1 MRIVAFRDKIM
12 KRFLTSILLI
22 LAFCIQTQATE
33 HLLWKNISVGN
44 MPMAVHAITRA
55 ENGLIWLGTDYGL
68 FGYDGYKI
76 YGYGP
81 DNGFPGCQIY
91 GVEARS
97 GTLYL
102 GTNNGLQILDTR
114 SGTVR
119 YPAADHNPS
128 EIRAMISEKERL
140 WIGALSGL
148 YEYDLQTDELR
159 KCNVVL
165 PHDAVY
171 ALLYDRGCLYIGT
184 YRGLCRYN
192 LLDNRIEPIRLE
204 YRGTDKSSIFVNA
217 LALDPGNRIL
227 YVGTEGSLL
236 TYDLSTRRTVAE
248 TLKGNS
254 VKSLQLCADGMLT
267 GTDNGLYLLNE
278 QGATLYRH
286 DSRIPGSIA
295 NNIIWSL
302 RVDAEGN
309 LLAGTDTGL
318 SITNTTSGLN
328 IIQLSAL
335 TGRGDGN
342 QISSMLRDTDGALWL
357 GGPNGII
364 RAAGEGTEW
373 FQPGN
378 ANSGLSHNRVRDIF
392 QDRNGTVWVAT
403 DGGLNRFDKRRHHF
417 ESFHIE
423 DAGSKYNANWCYS
436 IVEDADA
443 HLWVGSYL
451 GGIMAVD
458 PATLKAGEVCR
469 AQQAINTETGLPNN
483 LVNRI
488 ALDRRGVLWAILFRD
503 DSLIRLDNG
512 RQQRISVKELTGN
525 YPNTLYIDPDDE
537 IWVGATD
544 KLLRVSQEMDQ
555 TRVYRLPTS
564 GSGSDNII
572 DLEKVGA
579 DLWIV
584 TSTGVWTL
592 DTDSG
597 EVNLLPVPD
606 RSYSSIYLD
615 PADGSVLLG
624 STDEIVQVNPAWIAG
639 DIREKR
645 ANIMRVIVDGK
656 VAATPFL
663 AGNDL
668 TRFTLKSAS
677 DELKIELSSLDC
689 NPVMTYRYAYH
700 IPGITDDY
708 VVLPPGE
715 NTLSVP
721 HLPSGAHELFIKH
734 YAAGAIPVAL
744 RIKVLAPWYARW
756 YAICAYLLILGGA
769 TLSTIVLLRRRDRK
783 RLEQR
788 ERDQAL
794 ASIRH
799 KMEFLTNISHEL
811 KTPLSMILGPVSQ
824 LREEVSDKKMRHTLD
839 VIHKNAVRINEMVHK
854 TVEIDRVD
862 LETEAPV
869 IRSRVDVTEFCRS
882 IIDSYAEAWPSVHF
896 VFTADKELLTAE
908 WDVVKMESVFNN
920 LISNACKYSK
930 EDATIGCS
938 IRRVG
943 HSIEIRVSDD
953 GVGIPAGEQ
962 QLIFQRLFRSSR
974 TAELKNGTG
983 IGLYLVKRYVEMH
996 GGEISVESCENMG
1009 TTFTVRLPYEAPEAS
1024 AAPAH
1029 EANPDLARPRV
1040 LIVED
1045 NRAVAELIRDILSER
1060 CECQI
1065 ASNGRAGLALLPT
1078 FRPELIL
1085 TDEMMPVMS
1094 GLEMCRRI
1102 KAMPAFASIPIIM
1115 VTARED
1121 NETETQAAR
1130 LGIDTFLTKPFEA
1143 PLLRALVKQRL
1154 QAKNAVRES
1163 LRIEQI
1169 TSVAPIVA
1177 ESGSERLLDLVTRTI
1192 EEHIDDTELNV
1203 KSLCEKTGIG
1213 NKQLCRLIKKY
1224 AGVTPVEYIRQIRM
1238 KQAVVL
1244 LSQHKFTIAEI
1255 AYMVGF
1261 GTPSYFTRCFV
1272 AQYGCKPSQYQDI
1285 TDK

>member
-1 MRIVAFRDKIM
+1 M

-22 LAFCIQTQATE
+22 LVFCIQTQAAE

-76 YGYGP
+76 YGYGT

-91 GVEARS
+91 GVISRQ

-102 GTNNGLQILDTR
+102 GTNNGLQILNTR

-128 EIRAMISEKERL
+128 EIRAMISETDKL

-148 YEYDLQTDELR
+148 YEYDFQTDILR
-159 KCNVVL
+159 KCDLVL

-171 ALLYDRGCLYIGT
+171 ALLYDRERLYVGT
-184 YRGLCRYN
+184 YRGLCRYD
-192 LLDNRIEPIRLE
+192 LSGNRIEPIRLE

-217 LALDPGNRIL
+217 LALDPENRIL

-236 TYDLSTRRTVAE
+236 TYDLSAQRVVSE

-254 VKSLQLCADGMLT
+254 VKSLQLCAEGLLA
-267 GTDNGLYLLNE
+267 GTDNGLYLLTKE
-278 QGATLYRH
+278 QGTTLYRH
-286 DSRIPGSIA
+286 DSRLPGSIA

-318 SITNTTSGLN
+318 SITNTTSGLS
-328 IIQLSAL
+328 IIQLSTL

-342 QISSMLRDTDGALWL
+342 QISSMLRDSDGALWL

-364 RAAGEGTEW
+364 RTADEETEW
-373 FQPGN
+373 FLPGN

-403 DGGLNRFDKRRHHF
+403 DGGLNRFDKRRHRF

-423 DAGSKYNANWCYS
+423 DAGGKYNANWCYS

-443 HLWVGSYL
+443 RLWVGSYL

-458 PATLKAGEVCR
+458 PATLKAGKVCR

-483 LVNRI
+483 LINRI
-488 ALDRRGVLWAILFRD
+488 ALDSRGTLWAILFRD
-503 DSLIRLDNG
+503 DTLIRIDNNG
-512 RQQRISVKELTGN
+512 LQRISVKELTGN
-525 YPNTLYIDPDDE
+525 YPNTLYIAPDDE

-555 TRVYRLPTS
+555 TRIYRLPTG

-572 DLEKVGA
+572 DLEKVGD

-592 DTDSG
+592 ETDSG

-615 PADGSVLLG
+615 PAEGSVLLG
-624 STDEIVQVNPAWIAG
+624 SADEIIQINPAWIAG
-639 DIREKR
+639 GIRGKGV
-645 ANIMRVIVDGK
+645 NIMRTIVDGK
-656 VAATPFL
+656 VASTPFL
-663 AGNDL
+663 AGTEL
-668 TRFTLKSAS
+668 STITLKSAS
-677 DELKIELSSLDC
+677 NELKIELSSLDC

-721 HLPSGAHELFIKH
+721 HLPSGTHELFIKH
-734 YAAGAIPVAL
+734 YAAGATPIRLQV
-744 RIKVLAPWYARW
+744 KVLAPWYARR

-769 TLSTIVLLRRRDRK
+769 TFSAIVLLRRRDRK

-824 LREEVSDKKMRHTLD
+824 LREEVTDKKMRHTLD
-839 VIHKNAVRINEMVHK
+839 VIHKNAVRIIEMVHK

-862 LETEAPV
+862 LETEAPI

-882 IIDSYAEAWPSVHF
+882 IFDSYAEAWPSVHF
-896 VFTADKELLTAE
+896 VFTADNEPLTAE

-938 IRRVG
+938 IRRIG
-943 HSIEIRVSDD
+943 NSIEIRVSDD

-996 GGEISVESCENMG
+996 GGEIGVESCENMG
-1009 TTFTVRLPYEAPEAS
+1009 TTFTVRLPYKAPEAS
-1024 AAPAH
+1024 AAPVH
-1029 EANPDLARPRV
+1029 EANPDLAKPRV

-1078 FRPELIL
+1078 FRPELLL

-1094 GLEMCRRI
+1094 GMEMCRRI

-1130 LGIDTFLTKPFEA
+1130 LGIDTFLSKPFEA
-1143 PLLRALVKQRL
+1143 PLLRALVEQRL
-1154 QAKNAVRES
+1154 QAKDAVRES

-1169 TSVAPIVA
+1169 TTVAPIVA

-1213 NKQLCRLIKKY
+1213 NKQLGRLIKKY

-1238 KQAVVL
+1238 KKAVVL

-1261 GTPSYFTRCFV
+1261 GTPSYFTKCFI
-1272 AQYGCKPSQYQDI
+1272 AQYGCKPSQYSE
-1285 TDK
+1285 TPDK

>member
-1 MRIVAFRDKIM
+1 M

-22 LAFCIQTQATE
+22 LVFCIQTQAAE

-76 YGYGP
+76 YGYGT

-91 GVEARS
+91 GVISRQ

-102 GTNNGLQILDTR
+102 GTNNGLQILNTR

-128 EIRAMISEKERL
+128 EIRAMISETDKL

-148 YEYDLQTDELR
+148 YEYDFQTDILR
-159 KCNVVL
+159 KCDLVL

-171 ALLYDRGCLYIGT
+171 ALLYDRERLYVGT
-184 YRGLCRYN
+184 YRGLCRYD
-192 LLDNRIEPIRLE
+192 LSGNRIEPIRLE

-217 LALDPGNRIL
+217 LALDPENRIL

-236 TYDLSTRRTVAE
+236 TYDLSAQRVVSE

-254 VKSLQLCADGMLT
+254 VKSLQLCAEGLLA
-267 GTDNGLYLLNE
+267 GTDNGLYLLTKE
-278 QGATLYRH
+278 QGTTLYRH
-286 DSRIPGSIA
+286 DSRLPGSIA

-318 SITNTTSGLN
+318 SITNTTSGLS
-328 IIQLSAL
+328 IIQLSTL

-342 QISSMLRDTDGALWL
+342 QISSMLRDSDGALWL

-364 RAAGEGTEW
+364 RTADEETEW
-373 FQPGN
+373 FLPGN

-403 DGGLNRFDKRRHHF
+403 DGGLNRFDKRRHRF

-423 DAGSKYNANWCYS
+423 DAGGKYNANWCYS

-443 HLWVGSYL
+443 RLWVGSYL

-458 PATLKAGEVCR
+458 PATLKAGKVCR

-483 LVNRI
+483 LINRI
-488 ALDRRGVLWAILFRD
+488 ALDSRGTLWAILFRD
-503 DSLIRLDNG
+503 DTLIRIDNNG
-512 RQQRISVKELTGN
+512 LQRISVKELTGN
-525 YPNTLYIDPDDE
+525 YPNTLYIAPDDE

-555 TRVYRLPTS
+555 TRIYRLPTG

-572 DLEKVGA
+572 DLEKVGD

-592 DTDSG
+592 ETDSG

-615 PADGSVLLG
+615 PAEGSVLLG
-624 STDEIVQVNPAWIAG
+624 SADEIIQINPAWIAG
-639 DIREKR
+639 GIRGKGV
-645 ANIMRVIVDGK
+645 NIMRTIVDGK
-656 VAATPFL
+656 VASTPFL
-663 AGNDL
+663 AGTEL
-668 TRFTLKSAS
+668 STITLKSAS
-677 DELKIELSSLDC
+677 NELKIELSSLDC

-721 HLPSGAHELFIKH
+721 HLPSGTHELFIKH
-734 YAAGAIPVAL
+734 YAAGATPIKL
-744 RIKVLAPWYARW
+744 QIKVLAPWYARW

-769 TLSTIVLLRRRDRK
+769 TLSTIVLLQRRDRK

-788 ERDQAL
+788 ERDQTL
-794 ASIRH
+794 SSIRH

-824 LREEVSDKKMRHTLD
+824 LREEVTDKKMRHTLD
-839 VIHKNAVRINEMVHK
+839 VIHKNAVRINEMMHK

-862 LETEAPV
+862 LETEAPI

-882 IIDSYAEAWPSVHF
+882 IFDSYAEAWPSVHF
-896 VFTADKELLTAE
+896 VFTADNEPLTAE

-943 HSIEIRVSDD
+943 NSIEIRVSDD

-983 IGLYLVKRYVEMH
+983 IGLYLVKRYIEMH
-996 GGEISVESCENMG
+996 GGEIGVESCENMG

-1029 EANPDLARPRV
+1029 EASPDLARPRI

-1045 NRAVAELIRDILSER
+1045 NRAVAELIQDILSER

-1130 LGIDTFLTKPFEA
+1130 LGIDTFLSKPFEA
-1143 PLLRALVKQRL
+1143 PLLRALAEQRL
-1154 QAKNAVRES
+1154 QAKDAVRES

-1169 TSVAPIVA
+1169 TTVAPIVA

-1213 NKQLCRLIKKY
+1213 NKQLGRLIKKY

-1238 KQAVVL
+1238 KKAVVL

-1261 GTPSYFTRCFV
+1261 GTPSYFTKCFI
-1272 AQYGCKPSQYQDI
+1272 AQYGCKPSQYSE
-1285 TDK
+1285 TPDK

>member
-1 MRIVAFRDKIM
+1 M
-12 KRFLTSILLI
+12 
-22 LAFCIQTQATE
+22 
-33 HLLWKNISVGN
+33 ISV
-44 MPMAVHAITRA
+44 
-55 ENGLIWLGTDYGL
+55 ED
-68 FGYDGYKI
+68 K
-76 YGYGP
+76 
-81 DNGFPGCQIY
+81 
-91 GVEARS
+91 
-97 GTLYL
+97 
-102 GTNNGLQILDTR
+102 
-114 SGTVR
+114 
-119 YPAADHNPS
+119 
-128 EIRAMISEKERL
+128 L

-148 YEYDLQTDELR
+148 YEYDFQTDELR
-159 KCNVVL
+159 KCDLDL

-171 ALLYDRGCLYIGT
+171 ALLYDRERLYVGT
-184 YRGLCRYN
+184 YRGLCRYD
-192 LLDNRIEPIRLE
+192 LSGNRIEPIRLE

-217 LALDPGNRIL
+217 LALDPENRIL

-236 TYDLSTRRTVAE
+236 TYDLSAQRVVSE

-254 VKSLQLCADGMLT
+254 VKSLQLCAEGLLA
-267 GTDNGLYLLNE
+267 GTDNGLYLLTKE
-278 QGATLYRH
+278 QGTTLYRH
-286 DSRIPGSIA
+286 DSRLPGSIA

-364 RAAGEGTEW
+364 RAADEETEW
-373 FQPGN
+373 FLPGS
-378 ANSGLSHNRVRDIF
+378 ANSGLSHNRIRDIF

-403 DGGLNRFDKRRHHF
+403 DGGLNRFNKRRHRF

-423 DAGSKYNANWCYS
+423 DAGGKYNANWCYS

-443 HLWVGSYL
+443 RLWVGSYL
-451 GGIMAVD
+451 GGIMAVN

-488 ALDRRGVLWAILFRD
+488 ALDSRGNLWVILFRD
-503 DSLIRLDNG
+503 DTLIRLHHGD
-512 RQQRISVKELTGN
+512 QQHISVKELTGN
-525 YPNTLYIDPDDE
+525 YPNTLYIAPDDE

-544 KLLRVSQEMDQ
+544 KLLRVSQDMNQ

-572 DLEKVGA
+572 DLEKVGD

-597 EVNLLPVPD
+597 EINLLPLPD
-606 RSYSSIYLD
+606 RSYFSIYLD

-624 STDEIVQVNPAWIAG
+624 SADEIIQVNPGWIVD

-645 ANIMRVIVDGK
+645 VNIMRTIVDGK
-656 VAATPFL
+656 VASTPFL
-663 AGNDL
+663 AGTEL
-668 TRFTLKSAS
+668 STITLKSAS

-721 HLPSGAHELFIKH
+721 HLPSGTHELFIKH
-734 YAAGAIPVAL
+734 YAAGATPIRL
-744 RIKVLAPWYARW
+744 QIKVLAPWYARW
-756 YAICAYLLILGGA
+756 YAICAYILVLGGA

-862 LETEAPV
+862 LETEAPI

-882 IIDSYAEAWPSVHF
+882 IFDSYAEAWPSVHF
-896 VFTADKELLTAE
+896 VFTADNEPLTAE

-943 HSIEIRVSDD
+943 NSIEIRVSDD

-996 GGEISVESCENMG
+996 GGEIGVESCENMG
-1009 TTFTVRLPYEAPEAS
+1009 TTFTVRL
-1024 AAPAH
+1024 
-1029 EANPDLARPRV
+1029 
-1040 LIVED
+1040 
-1045 NRAVAELIRDILSER
+1045 
-1060 CECQI
+1060 
-1065 ASNGRAGLALLPT
+1065 
-1078 FRPELIL
+1078 
-1085 TDEMMPVMS
+1085 
-1094 GLEMCRRI
+1094 
-1102 KAMPAFASIPIIM
+1102 
-1115 VTARED
+1115 
-1121 NETETQAAR
+1121 
-1130 LGIDTFLTKPFEA
+1130 PFEA

-1154 QAKNAVRES
+1154 QAKDAVRES

-1169 TSVAPIVA
+1169 TTVAPIVA
-1177 ESGSERLLDLVTRTI
+1177 ESGNERLLDLVTRTI

-1213 NKQLCRLIKKY
+1213 NKQLGRLIKRY

-1261 GTPSYFTRCFV
+1261 GTPSYFTKCFI
-1272 AQYGCKPSQYQDI
+1272 AQYGCKPSQYSE
-1285 TDK
+1285 TSDK

>member
-1 MRIVAFRDKIM
+1 MKI
-12 KRFLTSILLI
+12 FLTSILLI

-33 HLLWKNISVGN
+33 DLLWRNIPIGN

-76 YGYGP
+76 YGYGT

-91 GVEARS
+91 GVISRK
-97 GTLYL
+97 GVLYL
-102 GTNNGLQILDTR
+102 GTNNGLQILETQ
-114 SGTVR
+114 SGAVR
-119 YPAADHNPS
+119 HPVTAHNPS
-128 EIRAMISEKERL
+128 EIRTMISEEDKL

-148 YEYDLQTDELR
+148 YEYDFQTDELR
-159 KCNVVL
+159 KCDLDL

-171 ALLYDRGCLYIGT
+171 ALLYDRGSLYVGT
-184 YRGLCRYN
+184 YRGLCRYD
-192 LLDNRIEPIRLE
+192 LSDNRIEPIRLE
-204 YRGTDKSSIFVNA
+204 YQKTDKSSIFVNA

-236 TYDLSTRRTVAE
+236 TYDLPAQCVVGE

-254 VKSLQLCADGMLT
+254 VKSLQLCTEGMLA
-267 GTDNGLYLLNE
+267 GTDSGLYLLNE
-278 QGATLYRH
+278 KQGTTLYRH
-286 DSRIPGSIA
+286 DSRVPGSIA

-302 RVDAEGN
+302 KVDAEGN

-318 SITNTTSGLN
+318 SITNTTTSLN
-328 IIQLSAL
+328 IIQLSTL

-342 QISSMLRDTDGALWL
+342 QISSMLRDMDGALWL

-364 RAAGEGTEW
+364 RVAGAATEW

-378 ANSGLSHNRVRDIF
+378 ANSGLSHNRIRDIF
-392 QDRNGTVWVAT
+392 QDHTGTIWVAT
-403 DGGLNRFDKRRHHF
+403 DGGLNRFDKRRHRF

-423 DAGSKYNANWCYS
+423 DAEGKYNANWCYS
-436 IVEDADA
+436 IVEDANA
-443 HLWVGSYL
+443 HLWVGNYM
-451 GGIMAVD
+451 GGIMTVV
-458 PATLKAGEVCR
+458 PETLKVGEVC
-469 AQQAINTETGLPNN
+469 QARRTINTDTGLPNN

-488 ALDRRGVLWAILFRD
+488 AMDNRKNLWAILFRD
-503 DSLIRLDNG
+503 ESLIRIDDNG
-512 RQQRISVKELTGN
+512 LQRISVKELTGN
-525 YPNTLYIDPDDE
+525 YPNTLYVDPSDV

-544 KLLRVSQEMDQ
+544 KLLRVSQDMEQ
-555 TRVYRLPTS
+555 VRTYRLPVS

-572 DLEKVGA
+572 DMEKVGD

-584 TSTGVWTL
+584 TSTGVWIL

-597 EVNLLPVPD
+597 EINLLPVPD
-606 RSYSSIYLD
+606 RSYFSIYHD

-624 STDEIVQVNPAWIAG
+624 STDEIIQINPGWIVD

-645 ANIMRVIVDGK
+645 VNIMRVIVDGK

-663 AGNDL
+663 AGDDL

-689 NPVMTYRYAYH
+689 NPVKTYRYAYH

-708 VVLPPGE
+708 TVLPPGE

-721 HLPSGAHELFIKH
+721 HLPSGPHELFIKH
-734 YAAGAIPVAL
+734 YVAGATPIKLQV
-744 RIKVLAPWYARW
+744 KVLAPWYARW
-756 YAICAYLLILGGA
+756 YAICTYLLILGGA
-769 TLSTIVLLRRRDRK
+769 TLSTIVLLRRRDCK

-788 ERDQAL
+788 ERDHVL
-794 ASIRH
+794 SSIRH

-824 LREEVSDKKMRHTLD
+824 LREEVTDKKMRHTLD

-862 LETEAPV
+862 LETESPV

-882 IIDSYAEAWPSVHF
+882 IFDSYAEAYPSVHF
-896 VFTADKELLTAE
+896 VFTADKEPLAAE

-920 LISNACKYSK
+920 LISNACKYSQ

-938 IRRVG
+938 IRRIG
-943 HSIEIRVSDD
+943 NSIEIRVSDD
-953 GVGIPAGEQ
+953 GVGIPAEEQ

-974 TAELKNGTG
+974 TAEMKNGTG
-983 IGLYLVKRYVEMH
+983 IGLYLVKHYVEMH
-996 GGEISVESCENMG
+996 GGEIRVESCENMG
-1009 TTFTVRLPYEAPEAS
+1009 TTFTVRLPYEVPEAS
-1024 AAPAH
+1024 AAPTH
-1029 EANPDLARPRV
+1029 KEIPNPATSRI

-1045 NRAVAELIRDILSER
+1045 NRAVAELIRDILSES

-1094 GLEMCRRI
+1094 GMEMCRRI

-1130 LGIDTFLTKPFEA
+1130 LGIDTFLSKPFEA
-1143 PLLRALVKQRL
+1143 PLLRALVEQRL

-1169 TSVAPIVA
+1169 TTVAPIIA

-1203 KSLCEKTGIG
+1203 RSLCEKTGIG

-1238 KQAVVL
+1238 KKAVML

-1261 GTPSYFTRCFV
+1261 GTPSYFTKCFI
-1272 AQYGCKPSQYQDI
+1272 AQYGCKPSQYSERSDQ
-1285 TDK
+1285 

>member
-1 MRIVAFRDKIM
+1 M

-22 LAFCIQTQATE
+22 LVFCIQTQAAE

-76 YGYGP
+76 YGYGT

-91 GVEARS
+91 GVISRQ

-102 GTNNGLQILDTR
+102 GTNNGLQILNTR

-128 EIRAMISEKERL
+128 EIRAMISETDKL

-148 YEYDLQTDELR
+148 YEYDFQTDILR
-159 KCNVVL
+159 KCDLVL

-171 ALLYDRGCLYIGT
+171 ALLYDRERLYVGT
-184 YRGLCRYN
+184 YRGLCRYD
-192 LLDNRIEPIRLE
+192 LSGNRIEPIRLE

-217 LALDPGNRIL
+217 LALDPENRIL

-236 TYDLSTRRTVAE
+236 TYDLSAQRVVSE

-254 VKSLQLCADGMLT
+254 VKSLQLCAEGLLA
-267 GTDNGLYLLNE
+267 GTDNGLYLLTKE
-278 QGATLYRH
+278 QGTTLYRH
-286 DSRIPGSIA
+286 DSRLPGSIA

-318 SITNTTSGLN
+318 SITNTTSGLS
-328 IIQLSAL
+328 IIQLSTL

-342 QISSMLRDTDGALWL
+342 QISSMLRDSDGALWL

-364 RAAGEGTEW
+364 RTADEETEW
-373 FQPGN
+373 FLPGN

-403 DGGLNRFDKRRHHF
+403 DGGLNRFDKRRHRF

-423 DAGSKYNANWCYS
+423 DAGGKYNANWCYS

-443 HLWVGSYL
+443 RLWVGSYL

-458 PATLKAGEVCR
+458 PATLKAGKVCR

-483 LVNRI
+483 LINRI
-488 ALDRRGVLWAILFRD
+488 ALDSRGTLWAILFRD
-503 DSLIRLDNG
+503 DTLIRIDNNG
-512 RQQRISVKELTGN
+512 LQRISVKELTGN
-525 YPNTLYIDPDDE
+525 YPNTLYIAPDDE

-555 TRVYRLPTS
+555 TRIYRLPTG

-572 DLEKVGA
+572 DLEKVGD

-592 DTDSG
+592 ETDSG

-615 PADGSVLLG
+615 PAEGSVLLG
-624 STDEIVQVNPAWIAG
+624 SADEIIQINPAWIAG
-639 DIREKR
+639 GIRGKGV
-645 ANIMRVIVDGK
+645 NIMRTIVDGK
-656 VAATPFL
+656 VASTPFL
-663 AGNDL
+663 AGTEL
-668 TRFTLKSAS
+668 STITLKSAS
-677 DELKIELSSLDC
+677 NELKIELSSLDC

-721 HLPSGAHELFIKH
+721 HLPSGTHELFIKH
-734 YAAGAIPVAL
+734 YAAGATPIKL
-744 RIKVLAPWYARW
+744 QIKVLAPWYARW

-788 ERDQAL
+788 ERDQTL
-794 ASIRH
+794 SSIRH

-824 LREEVSDKKMRHTLD
+824 LREEVTDKKMRHTLD
-839 VIHKNAVRINEMVHK
+839 VIHKNAVRINEMMHK

-862 LETEAPV
+862 LETEAPI

-882 IIDSYAEAWPSVHF
+882 IFDSYAEAWPSVHF
-896 VFTADKELLTAE
+896 VFTADNEPLTAE

-943 HSIEIRVSDD
+943 NSIEIRVSDD

-983 IGLYLVKRYVEMH
+983 IGLYLVKRYIEMH
-996 GGEISVESCENMG
+996 GGEIGVENCENMG

-1029 EANPDLARPRV
+1029 EASPDLARPRI

-1045 NRAVAELIRDILSER
+1045 NRAVAELIQDILSER

-1130 LGIDTFLTKPFEA
+1130 LGIDTFLSKPFEA
-1143 PLLRALVKQRL
+1143 PLLRALAEQRL
-1154 QAKNAVRES
+1154 QAKDAVRES

-1169 TSVAPIVA
+1169 TTVAPIVA

-1213 NKQLCRLIKKY
+1213 NKQLGRLIKKY

-1238 KQAVVL
+1238 KKAVVL

-1261 GTPSYFTRCFV
+1261 GTPSYFTKCFI
-1272 AQYGCKPSQYQDI
+1272 AQYGCKPSQYSE
-1285 TDK
+1285 TPDK

>member
-1 MRIVAFRDKIM
+1 M
-12 KRFLTSILLI
+12 KGFLTSILLI
-22 LAFCIQTQATE
+22 LPFCIRVQASE

-91 GVEARS
+91 GVESRK

-102 GTNNGLQILDTR
+102 GTNNGLQILETQ
-114 SGTVR
+114 SGAVR
-119 YPAADHNPS
+119 YPAADHNPT
-128 EIRAMISEKERL
+128 EIRAMISEEGKL

-148 YEYDLQTDELR
+148 YEYDFQTDELR
-159 KCNVVL
+159 ECRLDL
-165 PHDAVY
+165 PHEAVY
-171 ALLYDRGCLYIGT
+171 ALLYDRRCLYVGT
-184 YRGLCRYN
+184 YRGLCRYD
-192 LLDNRIEPIRLE
+192 LSDNRIEPIRLE

-236 TYDLSTRRTVAE
+236 TYDLSAQRVVAE

-254 VKSLQLCADGMLT
+254 VKSLQLCTEGMLA
-267 GTDNGLYLLNE
+267 GTDNGLYLLNG
-278 QGATLYRH
+278 QGTTLYRH

-302 RVDAEGN
+302 KVDAEGN

-342 QISSMLRDTDGALWL
+342 QISSMLRDSDGALWL

-364 RAAGEGTEW
+364 RTADEGTEW
-373 FQPGN
+373 FLPGS
-378 ANSGLSHNRVRDIF
+378 ANSGLSHNRIRDIF
-392 QDRNGTVWVAT
+392 QDRNGTIWVAT
-403 DGGLNRFDKRRHHF
+403 DGGLNRFDKGRHRF

-423 DAGSKYNANWCYS
+423 DADGKYNANWCYS
-436 IVEDADA
+436 IVEDAEGL
-443 HLWVGSYL
+443 LWVGSYL

-458 PATLKAGEVCR
+458 PATLKTGEVCR
-469 AQQAINTETGLPNN
+469 ARQAINTETELPNN

-488 ALDRRGVLWAILFRD
+488 ALDSRGILWAILFRD
-503 DSLIRLDNG
+503 DSLIRING
-512 RQQRISVKELTGN
+512 GSQQRISVKELTGN
-525 YPNTLYIDPDDE
+525 FPNTLYIDPDDE

-544 KLLRVSQEMDQ
+544 KLLRVSQDMKQ

-564 GSGSDNII
+564 GSGNDNII
-572 DLEKVGA
+572 DLEKVGD

-584 TSTGVWTL
+584 TSTGVWIL
-592 DTDSG
+592 DTGSG
-597 EVNLLPVPD
+597 EINLLPVPN
-606 RSYSSIYLD
+606 RSYTSIYLD

-624 STDEIVQVNPAWIAG
+624 SADEIIQVNPGWIVD

-645 ANIMRVIVDGK
+645 VNIMRVIVDGK
-656 VAATPFL
+656 VAAMPFL
-663 AGNDL
+663 AGTDL

-689 NPVMTYRYAYH
+689 NPVKIYRYAYH

-721 HLPSGAHELFIKH
+721 HLPSGSHELFIKH
-734 YAAGAIPVAL
+734 YAAGAIPIKLQV
-744 RIKVLAPWYARW
+744 KVLAPWYARW
-756 YAICAYLLILGGA
+756 YAIGAYILVLGGA

-794 ASIRH
+794 SSIRH

-824 LREEVSDKKMRHTLD
+824 LREEVTDKKMRHTLD

-862 LETEAPV
+862 LETEAPI

-882 IIDSYAEAWPSVHF
+882 IFDSYAEAWPSVHF
-896 VFTADKELLTAE
+896 VFTADNEPLTAE

-943 HSIEIRVSDD
+943 SSIEIRVSDD

-974 TAELKNGTG
+974 TSELKNGTG
-983 IGLYLVKRYVEMH
+983 IGLYLVKHYVEMH
-996 GGEISVESCENMG
+996 GGEIGVESCENMG

-1029 EANPDLARPRV
+1029 EANPDPARPRI

-1045 NRAVAELIRDILSER
+1045 NRAVAELIQDILSEH

-1094 GLEMCRRI
+1094 GMEMCRRI

-1130 LGIDTFLTKPFEA
+1130 LGIDTFLSKPFEA

-1154 QAKNAVRES
+1154 EAKNAVRES

-1261 GTPSYFTRCFV
+1261 GTPSYFTKCFI
-1272 AQYGCKPSQYQDI
+1272 AQYGCKPSQYSD
-1285 TDK
+1285 TPDK

>member
-1 MRIVAFRDKIM
+1 M
-12 KRFLTSILLI
+12 KRFLTSILLT
-22 LAFCIQTQATE
+22 LAFCIRTQAAE

-76 YGYGP
+76 YGYGT

-91 GVEARS
+91 GVISRQ

-102 GTNNGLQILDTR
+102 GTNNGLQILNTR

-128 EIRAMISEKERL
+128 EIRAMISETDKL

-148 YEYDLQTDELR
+148 YEYDFQTDILR
-159 KCNVVL
+159 KCDLVL

-171 ALLYDRGCLYIGT
+171 ALLYDRERLYVGT
-184 YRGLCRYN
+184 YRGLCRYD
-192 LLDNRIEPIRLE
+192 LSGNRIEPIRLE

-217 LALDPGNRIL
+217 LALDPENRIL

-236 TYDLSTRRTVAE
+236 TYDLSAQRVVSE

-254 VKSLQLCADGMLT
+254 VKSLQLCAEGLLA
-267 GTDNGLYLLNE
+267 GTDNGLYLLTKE
-278 QGATLYRH
+278 QGTTLYRH
-286 DSRIPGSIA
+286 DSRLPGSIA

-328 IIQLSAL
+328 IIQLSTL

-342 QISSMLRDTDGALWL
+342 QISSMLRDSDGALWL

-364 RAAGEGTEW
+364 RTADEETEW
-373 FQPGN
+373 FLPGN
-378 ANSGLSHNRVRDIF
+378 ANSGLSHNRIRDIF
-392 QDRNGTVWVAT
+392 QAHNGTVWVAT
-403 DGGLNRFDKRRHHF
+403 DGGLNRFNKRRHRF

-423 DAGSKYNANWCYS
+423 DASGKYNANWCYS

-488 ALDRRGVLWAILFRD
+488 ALDSRGTLWAILFRD
-503 DSLIRLDNG
+503 DTLIRIDNNG
-512 RQQRISVKELTGN
+512 LQRISVKELTGN
-525 YPNTLYIDPDDE
+525 YPNTLYIAPDDE

-555 TRVYRLPTS
+555 TRIYRLPTG

-572 DLEKVGA
+572 DLEKVGD

-584 TSTGVWTL
+584 TSTGVWIL
-592 DTDSG
+592 ETDSG

-606 RSYSSIYLD
+606 RSYFSIYLD

-624 STDEIVQVNPAWIAG
+624 SADEIIQVNPGWIAG
-639 DIREKR
+639 GIRGKGV
-645 ANIMRVIVDGK
+645 NIMRTIVDGK
-656 VAATPFL
+656 VASTPFL
-663 AGNDL
+663 AGTEL
-668 TRFTLKSAS
+668 STITLKSAS
-677 DELKIELSSLDC
+677 NELKIELSSLDC

-721 HLPSGAHELFIKH
+721 HLPSGTHELFIKH
-734 YAAGAIPVAL
+734 YAVGATPVRL
-744 RIKVLAPWYARW
+744 QIKVLAPWYARW

-788 ERDQAL
+788 ERDQTL
-794 ASIRH
+794 SSIRH

-824 LREEVSDKKMRHTLD
+824 LREEVTDKKMRHTLD
-839 VIHKNAVRINEMVHK
+839 VIHKNAVRINEMMHK

-862 LETEAPV
+862 LETEAPI

-882 IIDSYAEAWPSVHF
+882 IFDSYAEAWPSVHF
-896 VFTADKELLTAE
+896 VFTADNEPLTAE

-943 HSIEIRVSDD
+943 NSIEIRVSDD

-983 IGLYLVKRYVEMH
+983 IGLYLVKRYIEMH
-996 GGEISVESCENMG
+996 GGEIGVESCENMG

-1029 EANPDLARPRV
+1029 EASPDLARPRI

-1045 NRAVAELIRDILSER
+1045 NRAVAELIQDILSER

-1130 LGIDTFLTKPFEA
+1130 LGIDTFLSKPFEA
-1143 PLLRALVKQRL
+1143 PLLRALVEQRL
-1154 QAKNAVRES
+1154 QAKDAVRES

-1169 TSVAPIVA
+1169 TTVAPIVA

-1213 NKQLCRLIKKY
+1213 NKQLGRLIKRY

-1238 KQAVVL
+1238 KKAVVL

-1261 GTPSYFTRCFV
+1261 GTPSYFTKCFI
-1272 AQYGCKPSQYQDI
+1272 AQYGCKPSQYSE
-1285 TDK
+1285 TRDK

>member
-1 MRIVAFRDKIM
+1 M

-22 LAFCIQTQATE
+22 LVFCIQTQAAE

-76 YGYGP
+76 YGYGT

-91 GVEARS
+91 GVISRQ

-102 GTNNGLQILDTR
+102 GTNNGLQILNTR

-128 EIRAMISEKERL
+128 EIRAMISETDKL

-148 YEYDLQTDELR
+148 YEYDFQTDILR
-159 KCNVVL
+159 KCDLVL

-171 ALLYDRGCLYIGT
+171 ALLYDRERLYVGT
-184 YRGLCRYN
+184 YRGLCRYD
-192 LLDNRIEPIRLE
+192 LSGNRIEPIRLE

-217 LALDPGNRIL
+217 LALDPENRIL

-236 TYDLSTRRTVAE
+236 TYDLSAQRVVSE

-254 VKSLQLCADGMLT
+254 VKSLQLCAEGLLA
-267 GTDNGLYLLNE
+267 GTDNGLYLLTKE
-278 QGATLYRH
+278 QGTTLYRH
-286 DSRIPGSIA
+286 DSRLPGSIA

-318 SITNTTSGLN
+318 SITNTTSGLS
-328 IIQLSAL
+328 IIQLSTL

-342 QISSMLRDTDGALWL
+342 QISSMLRDSDGALWL

-364 RAAGEGTEW
+364 RTADEETEW
-373 FQPGN
+373 FLPGN

-403 DGGLNRFDKRRHHF
+403 DGGLNRFDKRRHRF

-423 DAGSKYNANWCYS
+423 DAGGKYNANWCYS

-443 HLWVGSYL
+443 RLWVGSYL

-458 PATLKAGEVCR
+458 PATLKAGKVCR

-483 LVNRI
+483 LINRI
-488 ALDRRGVLWAILFRD
+488 ALDSRGTLWAILFRD
-503 DSLIRLDNG
+503 DTLIRIDNNG
-512 RQQRISVKELTGN
+512 LQRISVKELTGN
-525 YPNTLYIDPDDE
+525 YPNTLYIAPDDE

-555 TRVYRLPTS
+555 TRIYRLPTG

-572 DLEKVGA
+572 DLEKVGD

-592 DTDSG
+592 ETDSG

-615 PADGSVLLG
+615 PAEGSVLLG
-624 STDEIVQVNPAWIAG
+624 SADEIIQINPAWIAG
-639 DIREKR
+639 GIRGKGV
-645 ANIMRVIVDGK
+645 NIMRTIVDGK
-656 VAATPFL
+656 VASTPFL
-663 AGNDL
+663 AGTEL
-668 TRFTLKSAS
+668 STITLKSAS
-677 DELKIELSSLDC
+677 NELKIELSSLDC

-721 HLPSGAHELFIKH
+721 HLPSGTHELFIKH
-734 YAAGAIPVAL
+734 YAAGATPIKL
-744 RIKVLAPWYARW
+744 QIKVLAPWYARW

-769 TLSTIVLLRRRDRK
+769 TLSTIVLLRRRERK

-788 ERDQAL
+788 ERDQTL
-794 ASIRH
+794 SSIRH

-824 LREEVSDKKMRHTLD
+824 LREEVTDKKMRHTLD
-839 VIHKNAVRINEMVHK
+839 VIHKNAVRINEMMHK

-862 LETEAPV
+862 LETEAPI

-882 IIDSYAEAWPSVHF
+882 IFDSYAEAWPSVHF
-896 VFTADKELLTAE
+896 VFTADNEPLTAE

-943 HSIEIRVSDD
+943 NSIEIRVSDD

-983 IGLYLVKRYVEMH
+983 IGLYLVKRYIEMH
-996 GGEISVESCENMG
+996 GGEIGVESCENMG

-1029 EANPDLARPRV
+1029 EASPDLARPRI

-1045 NRAVAELIRDILSER
+1045 NRAVAELIQDILSER

-1130 LGIDTFLTKPFEA
+1130 LGIDTFLSKPFEA
-1143 PLLRALVKQRL
+1143 PLLRALAEQRL
-1154 QAKNAVRES
+1154 QAKDAVRES

-1169 TSVAPIVA
+1169 TTVAPIVA

-1213 NKQLCRLIKKY
+1213 NKQLGRLIKKY

-1238 KQAVVL
+1238 KKAVVL

-1261 GTPSYFTRCFV
+1261 GTPSYFTKCFI
-1272 AQYGCKPSQYQDI
+1272 AQYGCKPSQYSE
-1285 TDK
+1285 TPDK

>member
-1 MRIVAFRDKIM
+1 M

-22 LAFCIQTQATE
+22 LVFCIQTQAAE

-76 YGYGP
+76 YGYGT

-91 GVEARS
+91 GVISRQ

-102 GTNNGLQILDTR
+102 GTNNGLQILNTR

-128 EIRAMISEKERL
+128 EIRAMISETDKL

-148 YEYDLQTDELR
+148 YEYDFQTDILR
-159 KCNVVL
+159 KCDLVL

-171 ALLYDRGCLYIGT
+171 ALLYDRERLYVGT
-184 YRGLCRYN
+184 YRGLCRYD
-192 LLDNRIEPIRLE
+192 LSGNRIEPIRLE

-217 LALDPGNRIL
+217 LALDPENRIL

-236 TYDLSTRRTVAE
+236 TYDLSAQRVVSE

-254 VKSLQLCADGMLT
+254 VKSLQLCAEGLLA
-267 GTDNGLYLLNE
+267 GTDNGLYLLTKE
-278 QGATLYRH
+278 QGTTLYRH
-286 DSRIPGSIA
+286 DSRLPGSIA

-318 SITNTTSGLN
+318 SITNTTSGLS
-328 IIQLSAL
+328 IIQLSTL

-342 QISSMLRDTDGALWL
+342 QISSMLRDSDGALWL

-364 RAAGEGTEW
+364 RTADEETEW
-373 FQPGN
+373 FLPGN

-403 DGGLNRFDKRRHHF
+403 DGGLNRFDKRRHRF

-423 DAGSKYNANWCYS
+423 DAGGKYNANWCYS

-443 HLWVGSYL
+443 RLWVGSYL

-458 PATLKAGEVCR
+458 PATLKAGKVCR

-483 LVNRI
+483 LINRI
-488 ALDRRGVLWAILFRD
+488 ALDSRGTLWAILFRD
-503 DSLIRLDNG
+503 DTLIRIDNNG
-512 RQQRISVKELTGN
+512 LQRISVKELTGN
-525 YPNTLYIDPDDE
+525 YPNTLYIAPDDE

-555 TRVYRLPTS
+555 TRIYRLPTG

-572 DLEKVGA
+572 DLEKVGD

-592 DTDSG
+592 ETDSG

-615 PADGSVLLG
+615 PAEGSVLLG
-624 STDEIVQVNPAWIAG
+624 SADEIIQINPAWIAG
-639 DIREKR
+639 GIRGKGV
-645 ANIMRVIVDGK
+645 NIMRTIVDGK
-656 VAATPFL
+656 VASTPFL
-663 AGNDL
+663 AGTEL
-668 TRFTLKSAS
+668 STITLKSAS
-677 DELKIELSSLDC
+677 NELKIELSSLDC

-721 HLPSGAHELFIKH
+721 HLPSGTHELFIKH
-734 YAAGAIPVAL
+734 YAAGATPIKL
-744 RIKVLAPWYARW
+744 QIKVLAPWYARW

-788 ERDQAL
+788 ERDQTL
-794 ASIRH
+794 SSIRH

-811 KTPLSMILGPVSQ
+811 KTPLSMILGPVSL
-824 LREEVSDKKMRHTLD
+824 LREEVTDKKMRHTLD
-839 VIHKNAVRINEMVHK
+839 VIHKNAVRINEMMHK

-862 LETEAPV
+862 LETEAPI

-882 IIDSYAEAWPSVHF
+882 IFDSYAEAWPSVHF
-896 VFTADKELLTAE
+896 VFTADNEPLTAE

-943 HSIEIRVSDD
+943 NSIEIRVSDD

-983 IGLYLVKRYVEMH
+983 IGLYLVKRYIEMH
-996 GGEISVESCENMG
+996 GGEIGVESCENMG

-1029 EANPDLARPRV
+1029 EASPDLARPRI

-1045 NRAVAELIRDILSER
+1045 NRAVAELIQDILSER

-1130 LGIDTFLTKPFEA
+1130 LGIDTFLSKPFEA
-1143 PLLRALVKQRL
+1143 PLLRALAEQRL
-1154 QAKNAVRES
+1154 QAKDAVRES

-1169 TSVAPIVA
+1169 TTVAPIVA

-1213 NKQLCRLIKKY
+1213 NKQLGRLIKKY

-1238 KQAVVL
+1238 KKAVVL

-1261 GTPSYFTRCFV
+1261 GTPSYFTKCFI
-1272 AQYGCKPSQYQDI
+1272 AQYGCKPSQYSE
-1285 TDK
+1285 TPDK

>member
-1 MRIVAFRDKIM
+1 M

-22 LAFCIQTQATE
+22 LVFCIQTQAAE

-76 YGYGP
+76 YGYGT

-91 GVEARS
+91 GVISRQ

-102 GTNNGLQILDTR
+102 GTNNGLQILNTR

-128 EIRAMISEKERL
+128 EIRAMISETDKL

-148 YEYDLQTDELR
+148 YEYDFQTDILR
-159 KCNVVL
+159 KCDLVL

-171 ALLYDRGCLYIGT
+171 ALLYDRERLYVGT
-184 YRGLCRYN
+184 YRGLCRYD
-192 LLDNRIEPIRLE
+192 LSGNRIEPIRLE

-217 LALDPGNRIL
+217 LALDPENRIL

-236 TYDLSTRRTVAE
+236 TYDLSAQRVVSE

-254 VKSLQLCADGMLT
+254 VKSLQLCAEGLLA
-267 GTDNGLYLLNE
+267 GTDNGLYLLTKE
-278 QGATLYRH
+278 QGTTLYRH
-286 DSRIPGSIA
+286 DSRLPGSIA

-318 SITNTTSGLN
+318 SITNTTSGLS
-328 IIQLSAL
+328 IIQLSTL

-342 QISSMLRDTDGALWL
+342 QISSMLRDSNGALWL

-364 RAAGEGTEW
+364 RTADEETEW
-373 FQPGN
+373 FLPGN

-403 DGGLNRFDKRRHHF
+403 DGGLNRFDKRRHRF

-423 DAGSKYNANWCYS
+423 DAGGKYNANWCYS

-443 HLWVGSYL
+443 RLWVGSYL

-458 PATLKAGEVCR
+458 PATLKAGKVCR

-483 LVNRI
+483 LINRI
-488 ALDRRGVLWAILFRD
+488 ALDSRGTLWAILFRD
-503 DSLIRLDNG
+503 DTLIRIDNNG
-512 RQQRISVKELTGN
+512 LQRISVKELTGN
-525 YPNTLYIDPDDE
+525 YPNTLYIAPDDE

-555 TRVYRLPTS
+555 TRIYRLPTG

-572 DLEKVGA
+572 DLEKVGD

-592 DTDSG
+592 ETDSG

-615 PADGSVLLG
+615 PAEGSVLLG
-624 STDEIVQVNPAWIAG
+624 SADEIIQINPAWIAG
-639 DIREKR
+639 GIRGKGV
-645 ANIMRVIVDGK
+645 NIMRTIVDGK
-656 VAATPFL
+656 VASTPFL
-663 AGNDL
+663 AGTEL
-668 TRFTLKSAS
+668 STITLKSAS
-677 DELKIELSSLDC
+677 NELKIELSSLDC

-721 HLPSGAHELFIKH
+721 HLPSGTHELFIKH
-734 YAAGAIPVAL
+734 YAAGATPIKL
-744 RIKVLAPWYARW
+744 QIKVLAPWYARW

-788 ERDQAL
+788 ERDQTL
-794 ASIRH
+794 SSIRH

-824 LREEVSDKKMRHTLD
+824 LREEVTDKKMRHTLD
-839 VIHKNAVRINEMVHK
+839 VIHKNAVRINEMMHK

-862 LETEAPV
+862 LETEAPI

-882 IIDSYAEAWPSVHF
+882 IFDSYAEAWPSVHF
-896 VFTADKELLTAE
+896 VFTADNEPLTAE

-943 HSIEIRVSDD
+943 NSIEIRVSDD

-983 IGLYLVKRYVEMH
+983 IGLYLVKRYIEMH
-996 GGEISVESCENMG
+996 GGEIGVESCENMG

-1029 EANPDLARPRV
+1029 EASPDLARPRI

-1045 NRAVAELIRDILSER
+1045 NRAVAELIQDILSER

-1130 LGIDTFLTKPFEA
+1130 LGIDTFLSKPFEA
-1143 PLLRALVKQRL
+1143 PLLRALAEQRL
-1154 QAKNAVRES
+1154 QAKDAVRES

-1169 TSVAPIVA
+1169 TTVAPIVA

-1213 NKQLCRLIKKY
+1213 NKQLGRLIKKY

-1238 KQAVVL
+1238 KKAVVL

-1261 GTPSYFTRCFV
+1261 GTPSYFTKCFI
-1272 AQYGCKPSQYQDI
+1272 AQYGCKPSQYSE
-1285 TDK
+1285 TPDK

>member
-1 MRIVAFRDKIM
+1 M
-12 KRFLTSILLI
+12 KRLLTLLFPLLSWI
-22 LAFCIQTQATE
+22 PTPASE
-33 HLLWKNISVGN
+33 HLLWKNIPVGN

-55 ENGLIWLGTDYGL
+55 GNGLIWLGTDYGL

-81 DNGFPGCQIY
+81 DNGFPGCQIH
-91 GVEARS
+91 GVEARN
-97 GTLYL
+97 GRLYL

-114 SGTVR
+114 SGAVR
-119 YPAADHNPS
+119 YPVADDNPS
-128 EIRAMISEKERL
+128 EIRAMTSEGNRL

-148 YEYDLQTDELR
+148 YEYDFLTNELR
-159 KCNVVL
+159 KCRLDL

-171 ALLYDRGCLYIGT
+171 ALLYDRGDLYVGT
-184 YRGLCRYN
+184 YRGLCRYD
-192 LLDNRIEPIRLE
+192 LAENRVEPIELK
-204 YRGTDKSSIFVNA
+204 YRGADKSSIFVNA
-217 LALDPGNRIL
+217 LALDTDKRVL
-227 YVGTEGSLL
+227 HAGTEGSLL
-236 TYDLSTRRTVAE
+236 SYDLSAQRVVDER
-248 TLKGNS
+248 LRGNS
-254 VKSLQLCADGMLT
+254 VKSLRLCTDGMLA

-278 QGATLYRH
+278 QETTLYRH

-302 RVDAEGN
+302 MVDAEGN

-342 QISSMLRDTDGALWL
+342 QISSMLRDADGALWL

-364 RAAGEGTEW
+364 RVADEGSEW
-373 FQPGN
+373 FLPGN
-378 ANSGLSHNRVRDIF
+378 ANSGLSHNRIRDIF
-392 QDRNGTVWVAT
+392 QDRAGTIWVAT
-403 DGGLNRFDKRRHHF
+403 DGGLNRFDKRRRRF

-423 DAGSKYNANWCYS
+423 DAGGRYNANWCYS
-436 IVEDADA
+436 IVEDAEA
-443 HLWVGSYL
+443 HLWVGSYM

-458 PATLKAGEVCR
+458 PAALKAGEAYR
-469 AQQAINTETGLPNN
+469 ARRAVNTETGLPNN

-488 ALDRRGVLWAILFRD
+488 VSDRRGGVVWAILFRD
-503 DSLIRLDNG
+503 DSLIRLDDG
-512 RQQRISVKELTGN
+512 GQQRINVKELTGN
-525 YPNTLYIDPDDE
+525 YPNTLYIDPDDTV
-537 IWVGATD
+537 WVGATD
-544 KLLRVSQEMDQ
+544 KLLRVSPEMTQ
-555 TRVYRLPTS
+555 TRVYRLPT
-564 GSGSDNII
+564 GESGSDNII

-579 DLWIV
+579 ELWIV
-584 TSTGVWTL
+584 TTTGVWTL
-592 DTDSG
+592 NIESG
-597 EVNLLPVPD
+597 AVDLLPVPD
-606 RSYSSIYLD
+606 RSYTSIYLD

-624 STDEIVQVNPAWIAG
+624 TADEIIQVNPEWIVD
-639 DIREKR
+639 DIREKSV
-645 ANIMRVIVDGK
+645 NIMRVLVDGK
-656 VAATPFL
+656 VSAAPFP
-663 AGNDL
+663 AGSGL
-668 TRFTLKSAS
+668 SRITLKSAA
-677 DELKIELSSLDC
+677 DEVKIELSSLDC
-689 NPVMTYRYAYH
+689 NPVKSYRYAYH
-700 IPGITDDY
+700 IPGVTDDY

-715 NTLSVP
+715 NTLTVP
-721 HLPSGAHELFIKH
+721 HLSPGTYELLIRH
-734 YAAGAIPVAL
+734 YAAGAIPISL
-744 RIKVLAPWYARW
+744 QIKVQAPWYARW
-756 YAICAYLLILGGA
+756 YAIGVYVLVLCGA
-769 TLSTIVLLRRRDRK
+769 TLSAIILLRRQDRR

-788 ERDQAL
+788 ERDHTL

-824 LREEVSDKKMRHTLD
+824 LREEVTDKKMRHTLD

-882 IIDSYAEAWPSVHF
+882 IFDSYAEAWPSVHF
-896 VFTADKELLTAE
+896 VFTADNEPLTAE

-943 HSIEIRVSDD
+943 SSIEIRVSDD
-953 GVGIPAGEQ
+953 GMGIPAGEQ

-974 TAELKNGTG
+974 TAEMKSGTG

-996 GGEISVESCENMG
+996 GGEIGVESCENMG

-1024 AAPAH
+1024 AVPKHDETPDPAK
-1029 EANPDLARPRV
+1029 PRM

-1045 NRAVAELIRDILSER
+1045 NRAVAELIQDILSEC

-1094 GLEMCRRI
+1094 GMEMCRRI

-1130 LGIDTFLTKPFEA
+1130 LGIDTFVAKPFEA
-1143 PLLRALVKQRL
+1143 PLLRALVEQRL
-1154 QAKNAVRES
+1154 HAKNAVRES

-1203 KSLCEKTGIG
+1203 KALCEKTGIG
-1213 NKQLCRLIKKY
+1213 NKQLGRLIKKY

-1238 KQAVVL
+1238 KKAVVL

-1261 GTPSYFTRCFV
+1261 GTPSYFTRCFI
-1272 AQYGCKPSQYQDI
+1272 AQYGCKPSQYSDP
-1285 TDK
+1285 TEK

>member
-1 MRIVAFRDKIM
+1 M

-22 LAFCIQTQATE
+22 LVFCIQTQAAE

-55 ENGLIWLGTDYGL
+55 ENGLTWLGTDYGL

-91 GVEARS
+91 GVISRQGA
-97 GTLYL
+97 LYL
-102 GTNNGLQILDTR
+102 GTNNGLQILETQ
-114 SGTVR
+114 SGMVR

-128 EIRAMISEKERL
+128 EIRAMISETDKL

-148 YEYDLQTDELR
+148 YEYDFQTDILR
-159 KCNVVL
+159 KCDLVL

-171 ALLYDRGCLYIGT
+171 ALLYDRERLYVGT
-184 YRGLCRYN
+184 YRGLCRYD
-192 LLDNRIEPIRLE
+192 LSGNRIEPIRLE

-217 LALDPGNRIL
+217 LALDPENRIL

-236 TYDLSTRRTVAE
+236 TYDLSAQRVVSE

-254 VKSLQLCADGMLT
+254 VKSLQLCAEGLLA
-267 GTDNGLYLLNE
+267 GTDNGLYLLTKE
-278 QGATLYRH
+278 QGTTLYRH
-286 DSRIPGSIA
+286 DSRLPGSIA

-328 IIQLSAL
+328 IIQLSTL

-342 QISSMLRDTDGALWL
+342 QISSMLRDSDGALWL

-364 RAAGEGTEW
+364 RAADEETEW
-373 FQPGN
+373 FLPGN

-403 DGGLNRFDKRRHHF
+403 DGGLNRFDKRRHRF

-423 DAGSKYNANWCYS
+423 DAGGKYNANWCYS

-443 HLWVGSYL
+443 RLWVGSYL

-458 PATLKAGEVCR
+458 PATLKAGKVCR

-483 LVNRI
+483 LINRI
-488 ALDRRGVLWAILFRD
+488 ALDSRGTLWAILFRD
-503 DSLIRLDNG
+503 DTLIRIDNNG
-512 RQQRISVKELTGN
+512 LQRISVKELTGN
-525 YPNTLYIDPDDE
+525 YPNTLYIAPDDE

-555 TRVYRLPTS
+555 TRIYRLPTG

-572 DLEKVGA
+572 DLEKVGD

-592 DTDSG
+592 ETDSG
-597 EVNLLPVPD
+597 EVNLLSVPD

-615 PADGSVLLG
+615 PAEGSVLLG
-624 STDEIVQVNPAWIAG
+624 SADEIIQINPAWIAG
-639 DIREKR
+639 GIRGKGV
-645 ANIMRVIVDGK
+645 NIMRTIVDGK
-656 VAATPFL
+656 VASTPFL
-663 AGNDL
+663 AGTEL
-668 TRFTLKSAS
+668 SAITLKSAS

-721 HLPSGAHELFIKH
+721 HLPSGTHELFIKH
-734 YAAGAIPVAL
+734 YAAGATPIRLQV
-744 RIKVLAPWYARW
+744 KVLAPWYARR

-769 TLSTIVLLRRRDRK
+769 TFSAIVLLRRRDRK

-824 LREEVSDKKMRHTLD
+824 LREEVTDKKMRHTLD

-862 LETEAPV
+862 LETEAPI

-882 IIDSYAEAWPSVHF
+882 IFDSYAEAWPSVHF
-896 VFTADKELLTAE
+896 VFTADNEPLTAE

-930 EDATIGCS
+930 EDATIGCT
-938 IRRVG
+938 IRRIG
-943 HSIEIRVSDD
+943 NSIEIRVSDD

-996 GGEISVESCENMG
+996 GGEIGVESCENMG

-1029 EANPDLARPRV
+1029 EASPDLARPRI

-1045 NRAVAELIRDILSER
+1045 NRAVAELIQDILSER

-1130 LGIDTFLTKPFEA
+1130 LGIDTFLSKPFEA
-1143 PLLRALVKQRL
+1143 PLLRALVEQRL
-1154 QAKNAVRES
+1154 QAKDAVRES

-1169 TSVAPIVA
+1169 TTVAPIVA

-1213 NKQLCRLIKKY
+1213 NKQLGRLIKRY

-1238 KQAVVL
+1238 KKAVVL

-1261 GTPSYFTRCFV
+1261 GTPSYFTKCFI
-1272 AQYGCKPSQYQDI
+1272 AQYGCKPSQYSE
-1285 TDK
+1285 TRDK

>member
-1 MRIVAFRDKIM
+1 M

-22 LAFCIQTQATE
+22 LVFCIQTQAAE

-76 YGYGP
+76 YGYGT

-91 GVEARS
+91 GVISRQ

-102 GTNNGLQILDTR
+102 GTNNGLQILNTR

-128 EIRAMISEKERL
+128 EIRAMISETDKL

-148 YEYDLQTDELR
+148 YEYDFQTDILR
-159 KCNVVL
+159 KCDLVL

-171 ALLYDRGCLYIGT
+171 ALLYDRERLYVGT
-184 YRGLCRYN
+184 YRGLCRYD
-192 LLDNRIEPIRLE
+192 LSGNRIEPIRLE

-217 LALDPGNRIL
+217 LALDPENRIL

-236 TYDLSTRRTVAE
+236 TYDLSAQRVVSE

-254 VKSLQLCADGMLT
+254 VKSLQLCAEGLLA
-267 GTDNGLYLLNE
+267 GTDNGLYLLTKE
-278 QGATLYRH
+278 QGTTLYRH
-286 DSRIPGSIA
+286 DSRLPGSIA

-318 SITNTTSGLN
+318 SITNTTSGLS
-328 IIQLSAL
+328 IIQLSTL

-342 QISSMLRDTDGALWL
+342 QISSMLRDSDGALWL

-364 RAAGEGTEW
+364 RTADEETEW
-373 FQPGN
+373 FLPGN

-403 DGGLNRFDKRRHHF
+403 DGGLNRFDKRRHRF

-423 DAGSKYNANWCYS
+423 DAGGKYNANWCYS

-443 HLWVGSYL
+443 RLWVGSYL

-458 PATLKAGEVCR
+458 PATLKAGKVCR

-483 LVNRI
+483 LINRI
-488 ALDRRGVLWAILFRD
+488 ALDSRGTLWAILFRD
-503 DSLIRLDNG
+503 DTLIRIDNNG
-512 RQQRISVKELTGN
+512 LQRISVKELTGN
-525 YPNTLYIDPDDE
+525 YPNTLYIAPDDE

-555 TRVYRLPTS
+555 TRIYRLPTG

-572 DLEKVGA
+572 DLEKVGD

-592 DTDSG
+592 ETDSG

-615 PADGSVLLG
+615 PAEGSVLLG
-624 STDEIVQVNPAWIAG
+624 SADEIIQINPAWIAG
-639 DIREKR
+639 GIRGKGV
-645 ANIMRVIVDGK
+645 NIMRTIVDGK
-656 VAATPFL
+656 VASTPFL
-663 AGNDL
+663 AGTEL
-668 TRFTLKSAS
+668 STITLKSAS
-677 DELKIELSSLDC
+677 NELKIELSSLDC

-721 HLPSGAHELFIKH
+721 HLPSGTHELFIKH
-734 YAAGAIPVAL
+734 YAAGATPIKL
-744 RIKVLAPWYARW
+744 QIKVLAPWYARW

-769 TLSTIVLLRRRDRK
+769 TLSTIVLLRRRARK

-788 ERDQAL
+788 ERDQTL
-794 ASIRH
+794 SSIRH

-824 LREEVSDKKMRHTLD
+824 LREEVTDKKMRHTLD
-839 VIHKNAVRINEMVHK
+839 VIHKNAVRINEMMHK

-862 LETEAPV
+862 LETEAPI

-882 IIDSYAEAWPSVHF
+882 IFDSYAEAWPSVHF
-896 VFTADKELLTAE
+896 VFTADNEPLTAE

-943 HSIEIRVSDD
+943 NSIEIRVSDD

-983 IGLYLVKRYVEMH
+983 IGLYLVKRYIEMH
-996 GGEISVESCENMG
+996 GGEIGVESCENMG

-1029 EANPDLARPRV
+1029 EASPDLARPRI

-1045 NRAVAELIRDILSER
+1045 NRAVAELIQDILSER

-1130 LGIDTFLTKPFEA
+1130 LGIDTFLSKPFEA
-1143 PLLRALVKQRL
+1143 PLLRALAEQRL
-1154 QAKNAVRES
+1154 QAKDAVRES

-1169 TSVAPIVA
+1169 TTVAPIVA

-1213 NKQLCRLIKKY
+1213 NKQLGRLIKKY

-1238 KQAVVL
+1238 KKAVVL

-1261 GTPSYFTRCFV
+1261 GTPSYFTKCFI
-1272 AQYGCKPSQYQDI
+1272 AQYGCKPSQYSE
-1285 TDK
+1285 TPDK

>member
-1 MRIVAFRDKIM
+1 M
-12 KRFLTSILLI
+12 
-22 LAFCIQTQATE
+22 QASE
-33 HLLWKNISVGN
+33 HLLWKNFSVGN

-55 ENGLIWLGTDYGL
+55 ENGLTWLGTDYGL

-91 GVEARS
+91 GVVSRK
-97 GTLYL
+97 GMLYL
-102 GTNNGLQILDTR
+102 GTNNGLQILETR
-114 SGTVR
+114 SGAVR
-119 YPAADHNPS
+119 YPVTDHNPS
-128 EIRAMISEKERL
+128 EIRAMICMEDKL

-148 YEYDLQTDELR
+148 YEYDFQTNALR
-159 KCNVVL
+159 KCDLDL

-171 ALLYDRGCLYIGT
+171 ALLYDQGHLYVGT
-184 YRGLCRYN
+184 YRGLCRYD
-192 LLDNRIEPIRLE
+192 LADNRIEPIRLE

-236 TYDLSTRRTVAE
+236 TYDLSAQCVVSE

-254 VKSLQLCADGMLT
+254 VKSLQLCAEDILA
-267 GTDNGLYLLNE
+267 GTDNGLYLLNGQE
-278 QGATLYRH
+278 TTLYRH

-302 RVDAEGN
+302 KVDAEGN

-364 RAAGEGTEW
+364 RAADEATEW
-373 FQPGN
+373 FLPGN

-392 QDRNGTVWVAT
+392 QDHNGTVWVAT
-403 DGGLNRFDKRRHHF
+403 DGGLNRFDKRRHRF

-423 DAGSKYNANWCYS
+423 DAGGKYNANWCYS
-436 IVEDADA
+436 IVEDAA
-443 HLWVGSYL
+443 ARLWVGSYL

-458 PATLKAGEVCR
+458 PATLKVGEVCR

-488 ALDRRGVLWAILFRD
+488 ALDSQGTLWAILFRD
-503 DSLIRLDNG
+503 DSLIRIDDRSL
-512 RQQRISVKELTGN
+512 QRISVKELTGN
-525 YPNTLYIDPDDE
+525 YPNTLYIAPDDE

-572 DLEKVGA
+572 DLEKVGD

-592 DTDSG
+592 ESDSG

-615 PADGSVLLG
+615 PAEGSVLLG
-624 STDEIVQVNPAWIAG
+624 SADEIIQINPAWIAG
-639 DIREKR
+639 GIREKGV
-645 ANIMRVIVDGK
+645 NIMRVIVDGK
-656 VAATPFL
+656 VASTPFL
-663 AGNDL
+663 AGTGL
-668 TRFTLKSAS
+668 STITLKSAS

-721 HLPSGAHELFIKH
+721 HLPSGSHELLIKH
-734 YAAGAIPVAL
+734 YAAGTTPIRLQV
-744 RIKVLAPWYARW
+744 RVLAPWYARW
-756 YAICAYLLILGGA
+756 YAIGIYILILGGA
-769 TLSTIVLLRRRDRK
+769 TLSAIVLLRRRDRK

-824 LREEVSDKKMRHTLD
+824 LREEVTDKKMRHTLD

-862 LETEAPV
+862 LETEAPI

-882 IIDSYAEAWPSVHF
+882 IFDSYAEAWPSVHF
-896 VFTADKELLTAE
+896 VFTADNEPLTAE

-938 IRRVG
+938 IRRIG
-943 HSIEIRVSDD
+943 SSIEIRVSDD

-996 GGEISVESCENMG
+996 GGEIGVESCENMG
-1009 TTFTVRLPYEAPEAS
+1009 TTFTVRLPYEASEAS
-1024 AAPAH
+1024 ATPTQ
-1029 EANPDLARPRV
+1029 EASPDLSKPRV

-1121 NETETQAAR
+1121 NETEMQAAR
-1130 LGIDTFLTKPFEA
+1130 FGIDTFLSKPFEA
-1143 PLLRALVKQRL
+1143 PLLRALVEQRL
-1154 QAKNAVRES
+1154 QAKDAVRES

-1169 TSVAPIVA
+1169 TTVAPIVA
-1177 ESGSERLLDLVTRTI
+1177 ESGSERQLDLVTRTI

-1203 KSLCEKTGIG
+1203 KTLCEKTGIG

-1238 KQAVVL
+1238 KKAVVL

-1261 GTPSYFTRCFV
+1261 GTPSYFTKCFI
-1272 AQYGCKPSQYQDI
+1272 AQYGCKPSQYSETSGQ
-1285 TDK
+1285 

>member
-1 MRIVAFRDKIM
+1 M

-22 LAFCIQTQATE
+22 LVFCIQTQAAE

-76 YGYGP
+76 YGYGT

-91 GVEARS
+91 GVISRQ

-102 GTNNGLQILDTR
+102 GTNNGLQILNTR

-128 EIRAMISEKERL
+128 EIRAMISETDKL

-148 YEYDLQTDELR
+148 YEYDFQTDILR
-159 KCNVVL
+159 KCDLVL

-171 ALLYDRGCLYIGT
+171 ALLYDRERLYVGT
-184 YRGLCRYN
+184 YRGLCRYD
-192 LLDNRIEPIRLE
+192 LSGNRIEPIRLE

-217 LALDPGNRIL
+217 LALDPENRIL

-236 TYDLSTRRTVAE
+236 TYDLSAQRVVSE

-254 VKSLQLCADGMLT
+254 VKSLQLCAEGLLA
-267 GTDNGLYLLNE
+267 GTDNGLYLLTKE
-278 QGATLYRH
+278 QGTTLYRH
-286 DSRIPGSIA
+286 DSRLPGSIA

-318 SITNTTSGLN
+318 SITNTTSGLS
-328 IIQLSAL
+328 IIQLSTL

-342 QISSMLRDTDGALWL
+342 QISSMLRDSDGALWL

-364 RAAGEGTEW
+364 RTADEETEW
-373 FQPGN
+373 FLPGN

-403 DGGLNRFDKRRHHF
+403 DGGLNRFDKRRHRF

-423 DAGSKYNANWCYS
+423 DAGGKYNANWCYS

-443 HLWVGSYL
+443 RLWVGSYL

-458 PATLKAGEVCR
+458 PATLKAGKVCR

-483 LVNRI
+483 LINRI
-488 ALDRRGVLWAILFRD
+488 ALDSRGTLWAILFRD
-503 DSLIRLDNG
+503 DTLIRIDNNG
-512 RQQRISVKELTGN
+512 LQRISVKELTGN
-525 YPNTLYIDPDDE
+525 YPNTLYIAPDDE

-555 TRVYRLPTS
+555 TRIYRLPTG

-572 DLEKVGA
+572 DLEKVGD

-592 DTDSG
+592 ETDSG

-615 PADGSVLLG
+615 PAEGSVLLG
-624 STDEIVQVNPAWIAG
+624 SADEIIQINPAWIAG
-639 DIREKR
+639 GIRGKGV
-645 ANIMRVIVDGK
+645 NIMRTIVDGK
-656 VAATPFL
+656 VASTPFL
-663 AGNDL
+663 AGTEL
-668 TRFTLKSAS
+668 STITLKSAS
-677 DELKIELSSLDC
+677 NELKIELSSLDC

-721 HLPSGAHELFIKH
+721 HLPSGTHELFIKH
-734 YAAGAIPVAL
+734 YAAGATPIKL
-744 RIKVLAPWYARW
+744 QIKVLAPWYARW

-788 ERDQAL
+788 ERDQTL
-794 ASIRH
+794 SSIRH

-824 LREEVSDKKMRHTLD
+824 LREEVTDKKMRHTLD
-839 VIHKNAVRINEMVHK
+839 VIHKNAVRINEMMHK
-854 TVEIDRVD
+854 TVGIDRVD
-862 LETEAPV
+862 LETEAPI

-882 IIDSYAEAWPSVHF
+882 IFDSYAEAWPSVHF
-896 VFTADKELLTAE
+896 VFTADNEPLTAE

-943 HSIEIRVSDD
+943 NSIEIRVSDD

-983 IGLYLVKRYVEMH
+983 IGLYLVKRYIEMH
-996 GGEISVESCENMG
+996 GGEIGVESCENMG

-1029 EANPDLARPRV
+1029 EASPDLARPRI

-1045 NRAVAELIRDILSER
+1045 NRAVAELIQDILSER

-1130 LGIDTFLTKPFEA
+1130 LGIDTFLSKPFEA
-1143 PLLRALVKQRL
+1143 PLLRALAEQRL
-1154 QAKNAVRES
+1154 QAKDAVRES

-1169 TSVAPIVA
+1169 TTVAPIVA

-1213 NKQLCRLIKKY
+1213 NKQLGRLIKKY

-1238 KQAVVL
+1238 KKAVVL

-1261 GTPSYFTRCFV
+1261 GTPSYFTKCFI
-1272 AQYGCKPSQYQDI
+1272 AQYGCKPSQYSE
-1285 TDK
+1285 TPDK

>member
-1 MRIVAFRDKIM
+1 M

-22 LAFCIQTQATE
+22 LVFCIQTQAAE

-76 YGYGP
+76 YGYGT

-91 GVEARS
+91 GVISRQ

-102 GTNNGLQILDTR
+102 GTNNGLQILNTR

-128 EIRAMISEKERL
+128 EIRAMISETDKL

-148 YEYDLQTDELR
+148 YEYDFQTDILR
-159 KCNVVL
+159 KCDLVL

-171 ALLYDRGCLYIGT
+171 ALLYDRERLYVGT
-184 YRGLCRYN
+184 YRGLCRYD
-192 LLDNRIEPIRLE
+192 LSGNRIEPIRLE

-217 LALDPGNRIL
+217 LALDPENRIL

-236 TYDLSTRRTVAE
+236 TYDLSAQRVVSE

-254 VKSLQLCADGMLT
+254 VKSLQLCAEGLLA
-267 GTDNGLYLLNE
+267 GTDNGLYLLTKE
-278 QGATLYRH
+278 QGTTLYRH
-286 DSRIPGSIA
+286 DSRLPGSIA

-318 SITNTTSGLN
+318 SITNTTSGLS
-328 IIQLSAL
+328 IIQLSTL

-342 QISSMLRDTDGALWL
+342 QISSMLRDSDGALWL

-364 RAAGEGTEW
+364 RTADEETEW
-373 FQPGN
+373 FLPGN

-403 DGGLNRFDKRRHHF
+403 DGGLNRFDKRRHRF

-423 DAGSKYNANWCYS
+423 DAGGKYNANWCYS

-443 HLWVGSYL
+443 RLWVGSYL

-458 PATLKAGEVCR
+458 PATLKAGKVCR

-483 LVNRI
+483 LINRI
-488 ALDRRGVLWAILFRD
+488 ALDSRGTLWAILFRD
-503 DSLIRLDNG
+503 DTLIRIDNNG
-512 RQQRISVKELTGN
+512 LQRISVKELTGN
-525 YPNTLYIDPDDE
+525 YPNTLYIAPDDE

-555 TRVYRLPTS
+555 TRIYRLPTG

-572 DLEKVGA
+572 DLEKVGD

-592 DTDSG
+592 ETDSG

-615 PADGSVLLG
+615 PAEGSVLLG
-624 STDEIVQVNPAWIAG
+624 SADEIIQINPAWIAG
-639 DIREKR
+639 GIRGKGV
-645 ANIMRVIVDGK
+645 NIMRTIVDGK
-656 VAATPFL
+656 VASTPFL
-663 AGNDL
+663 AGTEL
-668 TRFTLKSAS
+668 STITLKSAS
-677 DELKIELSSLDC
+677 NELKIELSSLDC

-721 HLPSGAHELFIKH
+721 HLPSGTHELFIKH
-734 YAAGAIPVAL
+734 YAAGATPIRLQV
-744 RIKVLAPWYARW
+744 KVLAPWYARR

-769 TLSTIVLLRRRDRK
+769 TFSAIVLLRRRDRK

-824 LREEVSDKKMRHTLD
+824 LREEVTDKKMRHTLD

-862 LETEAPV
+862 LETEAPI

-882 IIDSYAEAWPSVHF
+882 IFDSYAEAWPSVHF
-896 VFTADKELLTAE
+896 VFTADNEPLTAE

-938 IRRVG
+938 IRRIG
-943 HSIEIRVSDD
+943 NSIEIRVSDD

-996 GGEISVESCENMG
+996 GGEIGVESCENMG
-1009 TTFTVRLPYEAPEAS
+1009 TTFTVRLPYKAPEAS
-1024 AAPAH
+1024 AAPVH
-1029 EANPDLARPRV
+1029 EANPDLAKPRV

-1065 ASNGRAGLALLPT
+1065 ASNGRAGLALLLT
-1078 FRPELIL
+1078 FRPELLL

-1094 GLEMCRRI
+1094 GMEMCRRI

-1121 NETETQAAR
+1121 NETETQAAQ
-1130 LGIDTFLTKPFEA
+1130 LGIDTFLSKPFEA
-1143 PLLRALVKQRL
+1143 PLLRALVEQRL
-1154 QAKNAVRES
+1154 QAKDAVRES

-1169 TSVAPIVA
+1169 TTVAPIVA

-1213 NKQLCRLIKKY
+1213 NKQLGRLIKKY

-1238 KQAVVL
+1238 KKAVVL

-1261 GTPSYFTRCFV
+1261 GTPSYFTKCFI
-1272 AQYGCKPSQYQDI
+1272 AQYGCKPSQYSE
-1285 TDK
+1285 TPDK